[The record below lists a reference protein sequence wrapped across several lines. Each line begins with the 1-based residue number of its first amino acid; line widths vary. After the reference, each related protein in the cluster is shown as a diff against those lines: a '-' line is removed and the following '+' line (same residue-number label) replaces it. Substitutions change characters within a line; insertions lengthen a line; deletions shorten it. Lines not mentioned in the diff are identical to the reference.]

1 MGVKIEL
8 AMILEEFS
16 TAESGGRDYKCR
28 LTASANGISEEW
40 VFNDPITAL
49 EQGRQL
55 AFSWVQTFVKL
66 KQNTKARDKKRKKVI
81 LQ

>member
-16 TAESGGRDYKCR
+16 TAESGGTEYKCR
-28 LTASANGISEEW
+28 VTASANGVSDEW
-40 VFNDPITAL
+40 IFDDPITAL

-66 KQNTKARDKKRKKVI
+66 KRDTKIRDKKRKKVI